1 MPSNVDFLG
10 YRELRPL
17 TLAEARGLKP
27 LGLVLGNGPNGL
39 EVVIVQSDSSPSL
52 TTLRTAWKAR
62 LAGRVSPL
70 LLVVLYDNKAALCG
84 PTGEHP
90 PAFSGLDRDTV
101 ERICSTALDEPDRHA
116 AVRFL
121 RSVLP
126 QLEPEARVSGLRNEG
141 LFATHELQFGVP
153 RRKDWGAVTEKA

>member
-1 MPSNVDFLG
+1 MPDHVDFLSS
-10 YRELRPL
+10 REQRPL
-17 TLAEARGLKP
+17 SLSQAGGLKP
-27 LGLVLGNGPNGL
+27 RGLVLGKGSNGL
-39 EVVIVQSDSSPSL
+39 EVALVQSDAPPNL
-52 TTLRTAWKAR
+52 GTLRTAWKGR

-126 QLEPEARVSGLRNEG
+126 QLEPEARVS
-141 LFATHELQFGVP
+141 
-153 RRKDWGAVTEKA
+153 